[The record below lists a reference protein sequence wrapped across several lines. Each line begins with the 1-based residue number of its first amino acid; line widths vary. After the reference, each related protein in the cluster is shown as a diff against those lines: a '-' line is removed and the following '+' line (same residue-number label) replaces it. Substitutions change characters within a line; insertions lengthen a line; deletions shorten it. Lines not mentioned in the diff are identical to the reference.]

1 MMEAVAVRQHHE
13 VLARLARVT
22 DPELDEPVTTLGF
35 ITDVAVDEDRVAIQ
49 FRLPTYWCAA
59 NFAFLMA
66 EDMRREVA
74 ALDWVRRV
82 DVVLNDHM
90 YADTINNGILSGA
103 TFHEAFGND
112 AAADLDELRLT
123 FNRKSFQRRQEL
135 LLRALLEARQAPEQ
149 LVSMTVDG
157 LRGAC
162 GDDVLSGLAARYLD
176 RRDIPGAFDGR
187 SLAFVDVQGRPLSAA
202 DAMRPYLRSLRNV
215 AVNVEFNGALCRG
228 LLAARFNEAQPDDR
242 EPTLRDFMLQA
253 LSRQTGEG
261 QGHAQDTPSR

>member
-1 MMEAVAVRQHHE
+1 MMDAVAERQHQE

-35 ITDVAVDEDRVAIQ
+35 ITGVAIEDGHVAIG

-66 EDMRREVA
+66 EDMQREVA
-74 ALDWVRRV
+74 MLDWVRGV
-82 DVVLNDHM
+82 DVTLNEHM
-90 YADTINNGILSGA
+90 YADTINSGIRRGA

-135 LLRALLEARQAPEQ
+135 LLRALLDAGRAPEA
-149 LVSMTVDG
+149 LVGLTVAG
-157 LRGAC
+157 LHETC
-162 GDDVLSGLAARYLD
+162 DDDVLAGLAARYLD
-176 RRDIPGAFDGR
+176 RRDIPGAFDAG

-228 LLAARFNEAQPDDR
+228 LLAARFNEAQPEDR

-253 LSRQTGEG
+253 LSRHNGEG
-261 QGHAQDTPSR
+261 QGHAQDSAPR

>member
-74 ALDWVRRV
+74 VLDWVRRV

-90 YADTINNGILSGA
+90 YADTINNGIRSGA

-135 LLRALLEARQAPEQ
+135 LLRALLEAGQAPEQ

-162 GDDVLSGLAARYLD
+162 GDDVLAGLAARYLD